1 MKGDKEEFAKLLN
14 VEDIEE
20 EEAELDDLTPPF
32 PILQM
37 SLDQLIAYFS
47 KLMKRLANLLLGKL
61 QI

>member
-47 KLMKRLANLLLGKL
+47 KLMKRLANLLVRKRQL
-61 QI
+61 